1 MIYPSESLHIV
12 LIIHLRKYPHDIDIW
27 DKGEPIGPSNSKH
40 LFLVKSLL
48 KEKVP
53 YVKPRFLTPEEPL
66 LRFM

>member
-1 MIYPSESLHIV
+1 M
-12 LIIHLRKYPHDIDIW
+12 IW

-40 LFLVKSLL
+40 LSLVKSLL
-48 KEKVP
+48 KEKVR